1 MSAFTTLSAPSFLS
15 PFSGLLDGIFSGL
28 GALLLWA
35 GDAFA
40 PLFGASG
47 TAVAVVLLTLL
58 VRLSLHPLAR
68 SAARGERARAE
79 LAPRVAELRRKHS
92 RDPERMMRAVR
103 ELHAKEGVSQ
113 FAGIGPT
120 LAQAPVLFAMFHL
133 FSTGSGG
140 AELLDRTLLGARLGG
155 RWADA
160 LGDGG
165 PFGAQGLVYAGL
177 FVLVAAVATW
187 TYRTARAAAAAT
199 AAAGAGAGAGSASG
213 SGDAPVPGMAAFTKV
228 APLLSFGMLVTVAL
242 VPLAAGLYLVTS
254 STWTAAERA
263 LLRGLRTPEPVAPVA
278 PVKGRGRRQGSAR

>member
-1 MSAFTTLSAPSFLS
+1 MSAFILSSPSFSAL
-15 PFSGLLDGIFSGL
+15 FSSVFSSL
-28 GALLLWA
+28 GSLLLWV
-35 GDAFA
+35 GEELA

-58 VRLSLHPLAR
+58 VRLALHPLAR
-68 SAARGERARAE
+68 STARGERARAE

-103 ELHAKEGVSQ
+103 ELHTKAGVSP

-187 TYRTARAAAAAT
+187 TYRTARAT
-199 AAAGAGAGAGSASG
+199 AAKSGAVAGGDSG
-213 SGDAPVPGMAAFTKV
+213 EAPVPGMAAFAKV

-263 LLRGLRTPEPVAPVA
+263 LLRGLRTPEPAAPA
-278 PVKGRGRRQGSAR
+278 TGRGRRHGSAT

>member
-1 MSAFTTLSAPSFLS
+1 MSAFTALSAS
-15 PFSGLLDGIFSGL
+15 PFSSLFSSL
-28 GALLLWA
+28 GSLLLWA
-35 GDAFA
+35 GEKLA

-58 VRLSLHPLAR
+58 VRLALHPLAR
-68 SAARGERARAE
+68 SAARGDRARAA

-103 ELHAKEGVSQ
+103 ELHAKAGVSQ
-113 FAGIGPT
+113 FAGIGPV

-140 AELLDRTLLGARLGG
+140 AELLDRTLLGTRLGG

-160 LGDGG
+160 LGHGG

-187 TYRTARAAAAAT
+187 TYRTARAAAKAG
-199 AAAGAGAGAGSASG
+199 AAGGDSAGDPAL
-213 SGDAPVPGMAAFTKV
+213 PGMAGFAKV

-263 LLRGLRTPEPVAPVA
+263 LLRGLRTPGPKAPA
-278 PVKGRGRRQGSAR
+278 AGRGRRHGSAT